1 MRKQDK
7 KARSDANHYYFRE
20 KYARDAHNDGELL
33 EYYALNGGAKGFA
46 QREAERDAQIETS
59 SSEIPSFT

>member
-7 KARSDANHYYFRE
+7 EARSDANRYYFRE
-20 KYARDAHNDGELL
+20 KYDRDAYNDGELL

-46 QREAERDAQIETS
+46 EREAEYDSQGETAV
-59 SSEIPSFT
+59 SEIP